1 MTLQYRS
8 PLEEHTAF
16 VSTRCLRYL
25 LSVLW
30 FVIVSLLPVSHKKN
44 KQVLAVFL
52 LRLPCGPCCQLS
64 HFVARHTPVFL
75 GSHQLAGHELTARI
89 NLLPVK
95 QPDASLEQNIDDIER
110 KRTRDESKVFDQV
123 GVDICFC
130 THCNLSSDAW
140 AGGF

>member
-1 MTLQYRS
+1 M
-8 PLEEHTAF
+8 
-16 VSTRCLRYL
+16 
-25 LSVLW
+25 
-30 FVIVSLLPVSHKKN
+30 
-44 KQVLAVFL
+44 LAVFL
-52 LRLPCGPCCQLS
+52 LRLPCDPCCQLS

-123 GVDICFC
+123 GVIFVSAQIA
-130 THCNLSSDAW
+130 TSQAMRGQAISEM
-140 AGGF
+140 AGLATIVQNEAEVLWSRKKTCANRL